1 MTSKPW
7 SSSTKRLVVVGI
19 VLSLGLA
26 IIRFSQALA
35 PLVVA
40 VIIAYVL
47 NLPVSWMAR
56 RTRIP
61 RKLIAVVVYIAFYIV
76 LALIPAALTPIL
88 IQQIRRIDLDMLAI
102 NEQLTRFIAQP
113 LVVFNLS
120 VDLSNAATQ
129 VSRALA
135 DMLSPFATG
144 AIGVL
149 FGIAEG
155 VIWAIFIFVV
165 GLYLLLDADKIGDW
179 FDGLAP
185 PDYRHEVTLLRREIG
200 AIWNSFFVGQLILC
214 TVMGVT
220 VGGAMAILGIRSA
233 FILGLVAAI
242 AELVPNIGHTVSAV
256 IGVAVAFLEGSY
268 LPVSNLW
275 FAVIVA
281 LVYIAIAQV
290 DINFFIPRIIGRRM
304 HLSPA
309 VVIVGLI
316 VGASVGGVLGLL
328 LAAPTLASLRV
339 LGSYTHRRLLDL
351 EPYILIDGK
360 QPAPPPSPGIEP
372 ETERAAP
379 SEVPSREAVGPALKS
394 SPTETTGSGR

>member
-7 SSSTKRLVVVGI
+7 SSSTKRLVAVGI
-19 VLSLGLA
+19 VLLFGLA
-26 IIRFSQALA
+26 IARFSRALA

-47 NLPVSWMAR
+47 NLPVNWIVQ

-61 RKLIAVVVYIAFYIV
+61 RKLVAVIIYIAFYIV

-88 IQQIRRIDLDMLAI
+88 IQQVRRIDLDLRTINDQLAH
-102 NEQLTRFIAQP
+102 FITQP
-113 LVVFNLS
+113 LIIFN
-120 VDLSNAATQ
+120 VTFDLSYVAAEVT
-129 VSRALA
+129 RTLA
-135 DMLSPFATG
+135 DLLSPFATG

-165 GLYLLLDADKIGDW
+165 GLYLLLDAPKIRDW
-179 FDGLAP
+179 FDNLAP
-185 PDYRHEVTLLRREIG
+185 PDYRYEVALLRRQIS
-200 AIWNSFFVGQLILC
+200 AIWSSFFVGQLILC
-214 TVMGVT
+214 TVIGVT

-233 FILGLVAAI
+233 FILGLVAAV
-242 AELVPNIGHTVSAV
+242 AELVPNIGHTVSAIV
-256 IGVAVAFLEGSY
+256 GVSVAFIEGSY

-275 FAVIVA
+275 VAVIVI

-290 DINFFIPRIIGRRM
+290 DINFLIPRIIGGRM
-304 HLSPA
+304 HLSPV

-316 VGASVGGVLGLL
+316 AGASIGGVLGLL

-339 LGSYTHRRLLDL
+339 LGSYIYRRLLDL
-351 EPYILIDGK
+351 EPYVLPQERPSAV
-360 QPAPPPSPGIEP
+360 QPVP
-372 ETERAAP
+372 ETEQEAEAGAP
-379 SEVPSREAVGPALKS
+379 A
-394 SPTETTGSGR
+394 ETS